1 MLSSQPVIHQRQF
14 RRFLAPLVE
23 AAGQTPGADRYR
35 KVFPATA
42 HLWTLLLHVLHGAG
56 SLRQTHAILSHEP
69 AMWRDWGMSHWVSFS
84 QLARSSTSRPPA
96 CAEALLSAMTTLA
109 QQTPGRRARRARR
122 ALPTKHVVA
131 LDHTIVTLSA
141 ARSPWSRAGT
151 HAGVRVQTFLP
162 LSDTIPIQLTVTDLP
177 TNDRTFLATVD
188 LEPWCGWTIVC
199 DLGYYG
205 HRYLARL
212 QQAEVAFITRLHP
225 QARIAIATQQ
235 SVPDTN
241 TPAGDTIVSDAII
254 TLGSPNNRNGAV
266 LPNIRLITSR
276 NPAGVEQRFITDRHD
291 LSAAEV
297 VQLYRE
303 RWQIELTFRW
313 LKQELGVIR
322 PLGTS
327 PEAVWLTL
335 VIAVTV
341 AAVLAY
347 LEQHRPAAVSRVA
360 FQRACGMAL
369 LMDLCAQDGSPP
381 VPG

>member
-1 MLSSQPVIHQRQF
+1 M
-14 RRFLAPLVE
+14 
-23 AAGQTPGADRYR
+23 
-35 KVFPATA
+35 
-42 HLWTLLLHVLHGAG
+42 
-56 SLRQTHAILSHEP
+56 
-69 AMWRDWGMSHWVSFS
+69 
-84 QLARSSTSRPPA
+84 
-96 CAEALLSAMTTLA
+96 
-109 QQTPGRRARRARR
+109 
-122 ALPTKHVVA
+122 
-131 LDHTIVTLSA
+131 
-141 ARSPWSRAGT
+141 
-151 HAGVRVQTFLP
+151 
-162 LSDTIPIQLTVTDLP
+162 
-177 TNDRTFLATVD
+177 
-188 LEPWCGWTIVC
+188 
-199 DLGYYG
+199 GYYG

-225 QARIAIATQQ
+225 QARIAITTQQ